1 MAFLL
6 ATRVAEERPGGDG
19 TRRVDPSPPEQQD
32 RLGEQLGAQTGD
44 SQYAS
49 RSFDQEDKDLA
60 GRLLLL
66 GSRSEGEQRREGRRV
81 NVGIG
86 SGDKSPEANQNARL
100 RGGIPHQ
107 DGPMAKERGQ
117 VQNPR
122 RQAPDPL
129 AQASR
134 RNIVGAGYGRDCG
147 TPIGF
152 HDGIHH
158 VGDVIDLA
166 GKQVAG
172 QDPLPRPTDPT
183 TGQPDRDPPIGR
195 GRVHRPLNPAT
206 GQGELI
212 AAAAGANTVQ
222 QNRVNCARQN
232 LGVPD
237 RLHGKYV
244 AHRVPRRPRSHQLH
258 GSGPFFFPLVPG
270 LNDRGKGTGR
280 REGGRSNPTGCDSH
294 RKWGTTT

>member
-32 RLGEQLGAQTGD
+32 RLREQLGAQTGD

-49 RSFDQEDKDLA
+49 RSFDQEGEDPA

-66 GSRSEGEQRREGRRV
+66 GSRSEGEQRREGTRV

-100 RGGIPHQ
+100 RRGIPHQ

-117 VQNPR
+117 VKNPR

-134 RNIVGAGYGRDCG
+134 RNIVGPGHGRDRG
-147 TPIGF
+147 TPFGF
-152 HDGIHH
+152 QDGIQHI
-158 VGDVIDLA
+158 GDVIDLA

-172 QDPLPRPTDPT
+172 QDPLPRPTGPT
-183 TGQPDRDPPIGR
+183 TGQPNLDPPIGR
-195 GRVHRPLNPAT
+195 GRVHRPRNPAS
-206 GQGELI
+206 GQGELV
-212 AAAAGANTVQ
+212 AVATGANTLP
-222 QNRVNCARQN
+222 QNRVTSACQE
-232 LGVPD
+232 LGVPG
-237 RLHGKYV
+237 RVHCKYV
-244 AHRVPRRPRSHQLH
+244 AHRVPRRPRSYQLH
-258 GSGPFFFPLVPG
+258 GPGPFFFPW
-270 LNDRGKGTGR
+270 LN
-280 REGGRSNPTGCDSH
+280 E
-294 RKWGTTT
+294 